1 MNYPI
6 LNAKMLN
13 LQTGETLIIKF
24 RSAKLVEE
32 PEFSG
37 ELRISSDYQF
47 LAIDRIK
54 AIQKVVAKI
63 APFVTEHYIK

>member
-13 LQTGETLIIKF
+13 LQTGETLVIKF
-24 RSAKLVEE
+24 RSAALVSD

-37 ELRISSDYQF
+37 ELRISADFRF
-47 LAIDRIK
+47 LPVSRQKDIQRIL
-54 AIQKVVAKI
+54 AQVS
-63 APFVTEHYIK
+63 PFVTTYYIQ

>member
-1 MNYPI
+1 MSYPI
-6 LNAKMLN
+6 LNAKMLS
-13 LQTGETLIIKF
+13 LKTGETLIIKF

-63 APFVTEHYIK
+63 APFATEHYIK